1 MEDGEATAARK
12 AALFLDRYRATI
24 EAEVDRRMG
33 QREPPP
39 HARAEI
45 VRRFRSFCR
54 LASIHPQAARPSLD
68 GLGGNSPEGLE
79 RAIKLSV
86 EIACECGPDPA
97 VEQALRSLESRF
109 RSGLRRILQ
118 PRPPQERRSRKHRNL
133 PNAGKRV
140 RAAIDRIGDAYVALW
155 IDTGGIYDLN
165 PAAETMLGGDASAL
179 LERKLA
185 DLVHAE
191 ERAEF
196 GELEAR
202 LDAGED
208 AGPMDL
214 RLVRLDGD
222 AVRVQLSVSSHTI
235 AGKRLAIFV
244 AREQG
249 EKQVSPRP
257 PGPSGLAAAQARL
270 PARSPTLKSVS

>member
-24 EAEVDRRMG
+24 QAEVDRRMA

-68 GLGGNSPEGLE
+68 GLSGNSPEGLE
-79 RAIKLSV
+79 RAVKLAV
-86 EIACECGPDPA
+86 AIACECGPEPA
-97 VEQALRSLESRF
+97 VEQALRSLEGRF
-109 RSGLRRILQ
+109 RTGMRRILQ
-118 PRPPQERRSRKHRNL
+118 PRPPQERRSSKRRKL

-165 PAAETMLGGDASAL
+165 PAAERLLGGDAAAL
-179 LERKLA
+179 LGRKLA
-185 DLVHAE
+185 ELVHPD
-191 ERAEF
+191 ERVEF

-208 AGPMDL
+208 AGPIDL

-222 AVRVQLSVSSHTI
+222 GVRVQLSVSNHTI
-235 AGKRLAIFV
+235 AGKRLAIFI

-249 EKQVSPRP
+249 EGRVSASRAPSP
-257 PGPSGLAAAQARL
+257 PAARTPWVSAR
-270 PARSPTLKSVS
+270 